1 MKKLLLTLIITI
13 FVLTGV
19 GFYFFGNKEQETK
32 NKSSVVEAI
41 ENIPAEPQYDI
52 ITHVVTEDD
61 IFATIVEEWGI
72 GYSEMLE
79 MLDMTSST
87 YDLTRIRIGQPLRI
101 ARDDAKKIVYLEYE
115 INSDEYVHVD
125 FIDDG
130 YEAEMRDIE
139 YEVEII
145 KQSGTVSSSM
155 YIDALDAGIPDA
167 IIMQFADAFAWTID
181 FSVQVQ
187 KGDTFILVYEKRYR
201 DGVEAGTGE
210 VITGEFV
217 NEGDVERGYLFQN
230 EEGNPAYYSQDG
242 EAMIKQFLKAPLNY
256 KRITSGY
263 TYGRF
268 HPVLQQNYNHLA
280 IDYAA
285 AIGTPVMSVGD
296 GIIRTASWNGGFGNF
311 IDVRHNDV
319 YATQYAHLSAYA
331 KGIRPGVKV
340 KQGQV
345 IGYVGSTGWSTGPH
359 LHYQIKKYGSLVNP
373 LTLELP
379 PGDPVPEDMRED
391 FERVKREMDLY
402 YE

>member
-1 MKKLLLTLIITI
+1 MKKLLLPIILLIL
-13 FVLTGV
+13 VLTGA
-19 GFYFFGNKEQETK
+19 GFYFLVKGEE
-32 NKSSVVEAI
+32 VL
-41 ENIPAEPQYDI
+41 ENMIPDEPQYDI
-52 ITHVVTEDD
+52 DTHIVTEDD
-61 IFATIVEEWGI
+61 IFATIVEGWDI
-72 GYSEMLE
+72 GYSQMLE
-79 MLDMTSST
+79 LLEMTSST
-87 YDLTRIRIGQPLRI
+87 YDLTMIRIGQPLRL
-101 ARDDAKKIVYLEYE
+101 ARDEAGDIVWLEYE
-115 INSDEYVHVD
+115 MSREEYVHVD
-125 FIDDG
+125 FVSDG
-130 YEAEMRDIE
+130 YEAEMRDIT

-155 YIDALDAGIPDA
+155 YIDALDAGIPDT

-181 FSVQVQ
+181 FSVEVQ
-187 KGDTFILVYEKRYR
+187 KGDTFALVYERRYR
-201 DGVEAGTGE
+201 DGEEAGTGD

-217 NEGDVERGYLFQN
+217 NKGEVHRGYLFEN

-256 KRITSGY
+256 RRITSGY

-296 GIIRTASWNGGFGNF
+296 GVIRTASWNGGFGNY

-319 YATQYAHLSAYA
+319 YATQYAHLSSYA
-331 KGIRPGVKV
+331 RGIRPGVKV
-340 KQGQV
+340 VQGQV

-391 FERVKREMDLY
+391 FERVKSELDKWY
-402 YE
+402 